1 MTRQGDR
8 ITIHNLLRGLMLPSG
23 NDAAFALAEFFGDLL
38 IGQNTL
44 RKFETWG
51 KRMEE
56 AMLTFLGM
64 MNSNA
69 KKFNMNSTFY
79 ANPHGL
85 VNNRNKS
92 TAYDLGL
99 LCLIAMENPQ
109 FREIVSTK
117 EFSFDIKD

>member
-1 MTRQGDR
+1 
-8 ITIHNLLRGLMLPSG
+8 MLPSG
-23 NDAAFALAEFFGDLL
+23 NDAAHALAEFFGDLL

-44 RKFETWG
+44 RKFENWQ

-56 AMLTFLGM
+56 AMFTFLGV

-69 KKFNMNSTFY
+69 KKFLMKSTFY

-99 LCLIAMENPQ
+99 LCMKAMENP
-109 FREIVSTK
+109 
-117 EFSFDIKD
+117 